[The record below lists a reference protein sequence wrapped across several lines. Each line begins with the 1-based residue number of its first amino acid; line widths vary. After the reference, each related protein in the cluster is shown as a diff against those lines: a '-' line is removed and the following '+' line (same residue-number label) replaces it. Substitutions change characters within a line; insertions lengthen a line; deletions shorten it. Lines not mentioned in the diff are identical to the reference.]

1 MKAKRILA
9 LVLSLCMIASALGVG
24 MPVFAAG
31 SDDTAADTAA
41 VLTQDE
47 AAVDQPAEEAL
58 TEDEA
63 APEQAAADEALPDEA
78 QSDEAQAEEAQPED
92 SEEEA
97 AIPAIAQPDANR
109 FVGLS
114 GEEIIKVF
122 NQTSAGRESLLAG
135 MTDEEWATINATLTE
150 DEKARLDSILAG
162 GEDQPAAISNE
173 SGIEL
178 AAIDGALQL
187 SNETKQYLAAH
198 AGTYV
203 TEKDYND
210 GTEKQY
216 EDTEWSI
223 VIAPDGNNVQ
233 LLHSGQDT
241 DAKLT
246 SVGTA
251 NPQTG
256 MPQNL
261 TFSKEGEWFTNNGSS
276 NQSLVFSWNQYGYF
290 TMPNVTVYD
299 KEKNPTYYFSS
310 AVHMYNQTK
319 VKNYFLNYVDTY
331 EINDGSNWKI
341 TVDEYGNL
349 KMSDGVE
356 EDNIF
361 LDYVNFGNTAETYDN
376 FVSFIF
382 SSENWYNA
390 NGGTN
395 KYHTLTVTWEEK
407 VGVNADGNTNTSSR
421 PEGFDRHA
429 FKPNGTIYNTD
440 KSILKVFVN
449 GSTLFTPN
457 KGDFSTNYF
466 KDYAGTYSI
475 SGAADL
481 AAHYDPI
488 FANMKLK
495 VEDSKVQV
503 TYDGTTWYTASF
515 STGRTEQSK
524 NNEGKGGEEEW
535 IPSVANMLV
544 YMPGYYTN
552 KECTTPAYLTITWQI
567 NTSDKNESEGKGA
580 WRFAVAA
587 ANLYKPAGDG
597 VSSFLRMPPIYFDS
611 DEHYIQKAKDF
622 LKNYAGTYHYNY
634 DNAPGEYMQITD
646 QGEVVWYYYNGT
658 ELEKRDPAYYTF
670 GSDNINAES
679 LNNNSLFNYINGD
692 SSFENPWKVASVT
705 FTDNSWFDNAT
716 TKSDA
721 TVNRS
726 LVTIGFDYT
735 HDRFTLPGN
744 KPIYTAMNGEA
755 EGTLIRKFNAPGV
768 GGNGSNIGTDREK
781 YIRYDKVNEYLGNAP
796 REYTLNDNSGWK
808 ITIDP
813 TTGQPTL
820 TNSDIATAS
829 NIKVTDVTYVNT
841 TNADKIYPYE
851 KKGLSSFSFRSPDWY
866 DLAGTSNYQTFIPA
880 WSHYVSVD
888 AKQTDRPEGFE
899 RYAFSGNMT
908 LYDNTEPGHI
918 LKKTQ
923 GAAFFTADG
932 GFANEY
938 FRNYTGEYT
947 LAPGF
952 GANYNEMYKNWKINI
967 DDYGTVKLT
976 TDQGEFKPVLNAVN
990 RFTRADAEGNNQPE
1004 NFVYSVG
1011 TMYAYLPGY
1020 YTDTACTTPA
1030 YLTLR
1035 WTVNNDNRAHENKG
1049 DPYKYFTIDAGYF
1062 YQPDANGDGEPEKF
1076 KAPTLY
1082 FMHTDYMNWYKN
1094 YYKDYAGKYYI
1105 NRPGTTE
1112 NLNDE
1117 YIEIKDDGT
1126 PVYHAFDGVDHELA
1140 FVNMSDAQKY
1150 VMKDPTVYPSSIVF
1164 TDYDWYSRNDNE
1176 STANIYPATYAF
1188 TWANDMTAPFQQPR
1202 RFTAPNAA
1210 VYAVQQKGEDGNWN
1224 DPSETELLHYF
1235 SGNMNYTYPGS
1246 AEFDPNSEENPANDK
1261 DKASIAEMKQYL
1273 KQFAYLPGGESEE
1286 YTEYSFN
1293 DPNIDWGIRITKDG
1307 DVLVDFDDNSNEF
1320 VKVNPKPVFAY
1331 NATNPAVGING
1342 RYLYQLFIEVPDHYN
1357 DAAATTPAYITL
1369 TWPGNYTRETLL
1381 SHYFTAGGTMYH
1393 KPGETAHDKVILSS
1407 AERFV
1412 CDSELDEDRHYI
1424 AEFAG
1429 EYYANDGSEWRMKI
1443 DDQGNISL
1451 KFDESENKEE
1461 NYKDVVGAPS
1471 FATSTVYDKYVSS
1484 IVVPLEGW
1492 YDNLEC
1498 TQNASLT
1505 LTPYLRNS
1513 GNAEDQQYLNNY
1525 FTITAKTVY
1534 KPDEDGDDVPEHMTV
1549 SAIDLCAEHDYL
1561 NAQQWLSQNKYKG
1574 TYRPQ
1579 MTDKWYAEIN
1589 EYGEVYF
1596 YVDNG
1601 KDAEGNIQYKK
1612 IKPRVTLKSEIS
1624 DATHVASGVSGFV
1637 VMFPNAR
1644 VTMANNSIQAIE
1656 QMQKVSFGAATI
1668 NGQAPVLGDETAYI
1682 YAGNTTLF
1690 DPKKADGTDWTVVPN
1705 SDPGYNKTFTKLYAN
1720 DRAYSEE
1727 NKTKAHEYFKQF
1739 KGTYYL
1745 DDPSVHHYINIDD
1758 TGDIT
1763 WVPEDSESL
1772 RDKSIYSAD
1781 VAFNSDNATL
1791 DENGMHLPK
1800 TISVLYNGFR
1810 TEADDKDDLYNG
1822 FTQFARGD
1830 ITWNQYGRNANEM
1843 LTYHTFTAGLGNV
1856 YPDNK
1861 GTKGEQPFSIN
1872 GNYRYY
1878 KTDQSNYAS
1887 VIKDGTYETGD
1898 GQYKIE
1904 VKTTDANTTYTLTTP
1919 DGETYPLSPL
1929 GTEEGGYYLRGKIG
1943 TTWVFGMFGIYGE
1956 AIVSN
1961 PTAQISYRDK
1971 DNNNIV
1977 LPANT
1982 TFTDFGP
1989 SEEGSIVVANPGQTV
2004 DTGTKYARFY
2014 KAMHDVQD
2022 GGTIYLTDDF
2032 EMGYMA
2038 ELGKSADGE
2047 VKKVT
2052 IDGQGHTI
2060 TRATIGGV
2068 TYTGSL
2074 FKVDKGDELT
2084 IKNVKIDAGGYW
2096 YWNNDKLNRLIQIS
2110 VYGTR
2115 VSERGVSWYSDVY
2128 AHGGE
2133 KPVEYGKRDPNSTML
2148 DPTKDLSE
2156 QDFPRTPYDPNGYA
2170 SGAALSS
2177 DIGADAAE
2185 GKNIT
2190 TTGNLIQVGGTVNLE
2205 NTEVGYMSTYNEE
2218 TDTYGYYA
2226 VFGVTDAGATINMNE
2241 GTDIH
2246 NLDANCGQ
2254 LVRELKDNTHINM
2267 TGAKVHEC
2275 HSAWQNG
2282 GLMSIESNHYLT
2294 INEGTDIYDMYS
2306 YNSNGSAIMVHG
2318 GGTFTMNGGK
2328 IHHIFGPAG
2337 PHNGHGV
2344 AVYLHNNSTFI
2355 MTGGEIA
2362 HNIAHSTSTIYQ
2374 WSNNTKMELDGGRLY
2389 DNLNYSYGG
2398 NEMDGV
2404 NYDYYLNGQ
2413 NVFGPNMTVDGDVVL
2428 DSKTLTNHGTMT
2440 GSLAVF
2446 SYTDGENTTTFSN
2459 YGSVEG
2465 DVYLENGANVT
2476 NEATGTMKGNVTIEN
2491 SEEYD
2496 TPGTE
2501 YFVNKGEIVGDLTVS
2516 NDAKV
2521 FNSGHIDANVT
2532 VKNGGEIVLDGG
2544 GYIEGDVTLYPG
2556 SELRTNDNSQQGK
2569 VVGKLTIEYKDEE
2582 DRQRFEDILRDSN
2595 IDASGGVE
2603 YKLHEH
2609 SGREVHRDA
2618 TCYREGY
2625 TYLDCPCGE
2634 QGNYTTIPM
2643 TPHNLQRNTALEH
2656 TATCTEP
2663 ATVVFACVN
2672 EGCTYSETTTTGVAL
2687 GHDPVLD
2694 DENSVAPTTV
2704 SEGIV
2709 AMKCSRDCG
2718 WTETASIPTLSI
2730 GSEGH
2735 NMQYDDQLSYSAGCD
2750 HTGLY
2755 VLKCTDCGQ
2764 TVEVSIPA
2772 TPHNFNSNAVEIPG
2786 SRIEPADC
2794 VTDGEYQTHRVC
2806 QVCGAE
2812 EEGSVETV
2820 AIPAQGHQWSEW
2832 DIDEESRRFC
2842 TDETTQTRTCS
2853 ACGETETEV
2862 ARAKAHDWQSFG
2874 DGSMEKCSVCGMVQ
2888 GGLNIEYNV
2897 NGGTAP
2903 QTLLSHIKM
2912 TYAPG
2917 DADSIGI
2924 KLWQPTDE
2932 TDPDSAASA
2941 GIVNGSW
2948 TKYTAFGNA
2957 VFVGWSDVDCGAEPF
2972 YNEAPTNAHFI
2983 TTVDITETV
2992 VNDPQVYAVW
3002 ALDRNNNQIADYTE
3016 NKVSL
3021 AYQALGGEGTV
3032 PEPLTDLL
3040 VGASYPLTTETNL
3053 YKNEG
3058 KAIFAG
3064 WSVIP
3069 ETVDIPAHGTTI
3081 DSSVIDAYGN
3091 PVSEV
3096 SWTDAEGHEQSV
3108 ELVTSPYTIPQPT
3121 SGNYVNL
3128 YAVYAETDD
3137 QGNAGFDSNYYHV
3150 EYYAPGATGN
3160 RYSVDETTGWFY
3172 TCNDHHSP
3180 GESAALMST
3189 QSASVMIYKPGAV
3202 LIGWTQNEEWNNPGH
3217 ALIDNENDES
3227 TTLVTEV
3234 AIPDNENA
3242 KVYAVWAVDS
3252 NGNGIR
3258 DYGENRLAHAYNLNE
3273 RFSNHASSGSD
3284 IPTLPYEDENGNPI
3298 TEDTIRISEE
3308 NRAKLPAIQYNVLP
3322 GDYVAFPG
3330 TNIDSPDENI
3340 KFEDSNVI
3348 KEADLYLADGET
3360 LYHHYAQ
3367 IGWSGFSHG
3376 VSRSLTDENNWVI
3389 GKMLLPDTRNP
3400 NPDVAESDSNG
3411 YLDHDGYYHRAIV
3424 DTRFVNAYVVWAVD
3438 DNYNYIADY
3447 NETPYKVTFDG
3458 NGCDAASVI
3467 PDTIES
3473 ILPNMKIDIDA
3484 SKLSRDK
3491 AVLIGW
3497 SQTKLNGLVAS
3508 DVGLPEDI
3516 TEANEYRIPERAED
3530 DERTEFTV
3538 YAVWAVD
3545 ENGNGTPD
3553 YEESAPPVEPS
3564 NEPSAEPSS
3573 EPSSEPS
3580 AEPTMAPVEPTEQ
3593 PSAEPSTAPVEP
3605 TEQPSAEPTEQPTA
3619 APTEQPTTAP
3629 TEQPTTAPTEPT
3641 NAPTEQ
3647 PTTVPTE
3654 PTNAPTEQPT
3664 TVPTEPTNAPTEQP
3678 TTAPIEP
3685 TNAPTDQ
3692 PTTAPTEPTNAP
3704 TEQPTTAPTEPT
3716 NAPTE
3721 QPTIAP
3727 TEPTIAPTEQP
3738 TTEPTVEPSSE
3749 PTAEP
3754 TLEPSSEPT
3763 ETPAPTPTRRP
3774 SYSGGGGGFGGGTF
3788 GTGATA
3794 TPKPTATADPNA
3806 TANPNATTV
3815 PGAPTAAPA
3824 AGDQVFED
3832 VPADHWAYSYIMDL
3846 YNMGIING
3854 ETATL
3859 FVPDDNVTR
3868 AEFAKM
3874 AVLLFGLT
3882 AQSAESKFVDVTAG
3896 DWFAPYV
3903 IAATEAGIVLG
3914 TSETT
3919 YSPNDNITR
3928 EQIAAIIGREMN
3940 WTSDNPLDYS
3950 DADTIEEYALP
3961 YVTGLTEQG
3970 ILTGDNGM
3978 FRPKDNSTRAEAAA
3992 IIDRVKNH

>member
-31 SDDTAADTAA
+31 SGDTAADTAA
-41 VLTQDE
+41 VAAQDD
-47 AAVDQPAEEAL
+47 AAVGQPAEEAL

-78 QSDEAQAEEAQPED
+78 QPDEAQAEEAQPED
-92 SEEEA
+92 SEQEA
-97 AIPAIAQPDANR
+97 AIPAIARPDANR

-150 DEKARLDSILAG
+150 DEKARLDAILAG

-178 AAIDGALQL
+178 ASIDGGLTL
-187 SNETKQYLAAH
+187 SEATKGYLAAH

-203 TEKDYND
+203 TEKNYTNGDNVYQGTDWTVEIPESGEDIILKYQGTDTGAKVTALGGVND
-210 GTEKQY
+210 TTGAFT
-216 EDTEWSI
+216 SI
-223 VIAPDGNNVQ
+223 
-233 LLHSGQDT
+233 
-241 DAKLT
+241 
-246 SVGTA
+246 
-251 NPQTG
+251 
-256 MPQNL
+256 
-261 TFSKEGEWFTNNGSS
+261 TFSNSADEVGNFKWTTGESNNLEATLVFGWNAAGWIQFPNNGLNFWWDKDGDGKKEQYKFS
-276 NQSLVFSWNQYGYF
+276 NAAY
-290 TMPNVTVYD
+290 
-299 KEKNPTYYFSS
+299 
-310 AVHMYNQTK
+310 MYNQTK
-319 VKNYFLNYVDTY
+319 TTEYFKNYIDTY
-331 EINDGSNWKI
+331 TINDGSNWKI
-341 TVDEYGNL
+341 EVN
-349 KMSDGVE
+349 SDGKLHMTDGAEPDDIIVRS
-356 EDNIF
+356 
-361 LDYVNFGNTAETYDN
+361 VNFGTTAETYGTVASVT
-376 FVSFIF
+376 FESPT
-382 SSENWYNA
+382 WYNNA
-390 NGGTN
+390 AVPAP
-395 KYHTLTVTWEEK
+395 YQALTFTWSP
-407 VGVNADGNTNTSSR
+407 VVNAGTVGKE
-421 PEGFDRHA
+421 EGFERNV
-429 FKPNGTIYNTD
+429 FTSPNAYIYDPDKNVIKRFVANNMFMPDNTETY
-440 KSILKVFVN
+440 SR
-449 GSTLFTPN
+449 S
-457 KGDFSTNYF
+457 YF
-466 KDYAGTYSI
+466 KDYAGTYDISDDFGKYYDPAFEGWNLEIDDKGNVTMQYKADGPKYPAVMI
-475 SGAADL
+475 SGRNRECTSAD
-481 AAHYDPI
+481 
-488 FANMKLK
+488 
-495 VEDSKVQV
+495 DSKTNVQSV
-503 TYDGTTWYTASF
+503 NQMYVYVPDFYTSAAM
-515 STGRTEQSK
+515 TD
-524 NNEGKGGEEEW
+524 
-535 IPSVANMLV
+535 
-544 YMPGYYTN
+544 
-552 KECTTPAYLTITWQI
+552 PAYLTLTWYI
-567 NTSDKNESEGKGA
+567 NDTPKNASEGKGA
-580 WRFAVAA
+580 WRFQISN
-587 ANLYKPAGDG
+587 ANLYRAGADG
-597 VSSFLRMPPIYFDS
+597 EAELLRTPTIYCDHT
-611 DEHYIQKAKDF
+611 EKYIGMAKNF
-622 LKNYAGTYHYNY
+622 LKEYSGNYSYNYAGTT
-634 DNAPGEYMQITD
+634 GEYIQITGD
-646 QGEVVWYYYNGT
+646 GDVIWYYYDGNTLVARTPVHYNFG
-658 ELEKRDPAYYTF
+658 AY
-670 GSDNINAES
+670 NINGNNTPNNY
-679 LNNNSLFNYINGD
+679 LNGEPSMDNPYQVNGMIFADGNWYADEDKTPANDRITVTLGFNFEYENFTTPANNATQGYKLYSAKNGD
-692 SSFENPWKVASVT
+692 APGQLLRT
-705 FTDNSWFDNAT
+705 FNEY
-716 TKSDA
+716 
-721 TVNRS
+721 
-726 LVTIGFDYT
+726 G
-735 HDRFTLPGN
+735 PGN
-744 KPIYTAMNGEA
+744 G
-755 EGTLIRKFNAPGV
+755 
-768 GGNGSNIGTDREK
+768 GTDRER
-781 YIRYDKVNEYLGNAP
+781 YINFNKVNEFLGNAP

-820 TNSDIATAS
+820 TNSDVATAG
-829 NIKVTDVTYVNT
+829 NIKIKYVSYNE
-841 TNADKIYPYE
+841 DKTVFPYV
-851 KKGLSSFSFRSPDWY
+851 KTGLSSFTFTSSDWY
-866 DLAGTSNYQTFIPA
+866 NQQGTQNYQTFAPA
-880 WSHYVSVD
+880 WSHYVS
-888 AKQTDRPEGFE
+888 ASATATDKPEGFE

-908 LYDNTEPGHI
+908 LYDSTEPGHI

-923 GAAFFTADG
+923 SAAFFTADG
-932 GFANEY
+932 GYTNEY
-938 FRNYTGEYT
+938 FKNYTGEYT

-967 DDYGTVKLT
+967 DDMGNVTLDEGANGIY
-976 TDQGEFKPVLNAVN
+976 KPVLNAVN
-990 RFTRADAEGNNQPE
+990 RFTRADAEGNNQPD

-1011 TMYAYLPGY
+1011 NMYAYLPGY

-1030 YLTLR
+1030 YLTLT
-1035 WTVNNDNRAHENKG
+1035 WAVNNDNRAHENKG
-1049 DPYKYFTIDAGYF
+1049 DPYKYFTIGGGYF
-1062 YQPDANGDGEPEKF
+1062 YQPDADGDGEPEKF

-1126 PVYHAFDGVDHELA
+1126 PVYHAFNNKDYEVA

-1202 RFTAPNAA
+1202 RFTAPTSA

-1224 DPSETELLHYF
+1224 DPTKTELLHYF
-1235 SGNMNYTYPGS
+1235 SGYMNYTYPGS
-1246 AEFDPNSEENPANDK
+1246 AEFDPSTSEENPVNDK

-1273 KQFAYLPGGESEE
+1273 KKFAYIPEGASDD

-1307 DVLVDFDDNSNEF
+1307 DVLVDFDDKENNF

-1342 RYLYQLFIEVPDHYN
+1342 RYLTQLFIEVPDHIGN
-1357 DAAATTPAYITL
+1357 DLEAKPNDPPQPAYITL
-1369 TWPGNYTRETLL
+1369 TWGGGNSADIIT
-1381 SHYFTAGGTMYH
+1381 HYFTASGTIYH
-1393 KPGETAHDKVILSS
+1393 KADSESAHKVVLSTT
-1407 AERFV
+1407 ERFV
-1412 CDSELDEDRHYI
+1412 CDAELNEDRQYMT
-1424 AEFAG
+1424 EFAG

-1443 DDQGNISL
+1443 DEQGKVSL

-1461 NYKDVVGAPS
+1461 NYKEVVVAPT
-1471 FATSTVYDKYVSS
+1471 FIDNATYGGRYVSS

-1492 YDNLEC
+1492 YDNTEC
-1498 TQNASLT
+1498 TQPASLT

-1513 GNAEDQQYLNNY
+1513 GAAEDQQYLNNY
-1525 FTITAKTVY
+1525 FTMTAKTVY
-1534 KPDEDGDDVPEHMTV
+1534 KPDDESDEDEDPQHMTV

-1579 MTDKWYAEIN
+1579 MTDKWYAEV
-1589 EYGEVYF
+1589 EKDGSVYF
-1596 YVDNG
+1596 YVDDG
-1601 KDAEGNIQYKK
+1601 TGTDDTIHYKK
-1612 IKPRVTLKSEIS
+1612 IKPRVTLRSEIS
-1624 DATHVASGVSGFV
+1624 EATHVANGVSGFA

-1644 VTMANNSIQAIE
+1644 AYQANNNLQAVE

-1682 YAGNTTLF
+1682 YAGNTMLY
-1690 DPKKADGTDWTVVPN
+1690 DPKKADGSDWEVVTKNTEPN
-1705 SDPGYNKTFTKLYAN
+1705 FNKTFTKLYAN
-1720 DRAYSEE
+1720 DRAYSDE
-1727 NKTKAHEYFKQF
+1727 NKDKAHEYFKQF

-1745 DDPSVHHYINIDD
+1745 DDPSVHHYINIDE

-1763 WVPEDSESL
+1763 WVPEDNVSE
-1772 RDKSIYSAD
+1772 DQTIYSAD
-1781 VAFNSDNATL
+1781 VAFNSDNLTL
-1791 DENGMHLPK
+1791 GEDGMHLPK
-1800 TISVLYNGFR
+1800 TVSVLYNGFR
-1810 TEADDKDDLYNG
+1810 TEANDKDNVVNG
-1822 FTQFARGD
+1822 YTPFQRGD
-1830 ITWNQYGRNANEM
+1830 ITWNQYNRNATEQ
-1843 LTYHTFTAGLGNV
+1843 LTYHTFAGGATL
-1856 YPDNK
+1856 YKDNK
-1861 GTKGEQPFSIN
+1861 GTEGELPLSIN
-1872 GNYRYY
+1872 GNNRYY

-1919 DGETYPLSPL
+1919 DGLTYPLSPL

-1971 DNNNIV
+1971 DNNAVVI
-1977 LPANT
+1977 PANT

-2038 ELGKSADGE
+2038 ELGKSADGKG
-2047 VKKVT
+2047 KKVT

-2084 IKNVKIDAGGYW
+2084 IKNVKIDAGAYW
-2096 YWNNDKLNRLIQIS
+2096 YWDNPMVDQLIQMS

-2115 VSERGVSWYSDVY
+2115 VSATGRSWYSDSY
-2128 AHGGE
+2128 AHGGR
-2133 KPVEYGKRDPNSTML
+2133 KPIVYGKRDPNSTML
-2148 DPTKDLSE
+2148 DPTKPLSE
-2156 QDFPRTPYDPNGYA
+2156 QDFPREPYDPNGYA

-2190 TTGNLIQVGGTVNLE
+2190 TTGNLIQVGGTVTLE
-2205 NTEVGYMSTYNEE
+2205 NTEIGYMSTYNAD
-2218 TDTYGYYA
+2218 TNTYGNYA
-2226 VFGVTDAGATINMNE
+2226 VFGVTDTDATINMNE

-2246 NLDANCGQ
+2246 NLDANSGQ
-2254 LVRELKDNTHINM
+2254 LVRELKENTTVNM
-2267 TGAKVHEC
+2267 TGAKIHEC

-2282 GLMSIESNHYLT
+2282 GLLSTAATQNVV
-2294 INEGTDIYDMYS
+2294 INEGTEIYDVYA
-2306 YNSNGSAIMVHG
+2306 YNCNGSVIIVHG
-2318 GGTFTMNGGK
+2318 GKLTMTGGR
-2328 IHHIFGPAG
+2328 IHHIFGPG
-2337 PHNGHGV
+2337 GVNNGHGV
-2344 AVYLHNNSTFI
+2344 AIYLHNSSNFQ
-2355 MTGGEIA
+2355 MTGGKVDN
-2362 HNIAHSTSTIYQ
+2362 NIAHDVSTIYQ
-2374 WSNNTKMELDGGRLY
+2374 WSSNTQMELDGGTMS
-2389 DNLNYSYGG
+2389 DNLHWDYSG
-2398 NEMDGV
+2398 NELGGV
-2404 NYDYYLNGQ
+2404 EWDYYLNGQ
-2413 NVFGPNMTVDGDVVL
+2413 DVFGPNMTVDGDIVI
-2428 DSKTLTNHGTMT
+2428 DGNTLTNHGTMT

-2446 SYTDGENTTTFSN
+2446 SEANGTFSN
-2459 YGSVEG
+2459 YGTVEG
-2465 DVYLENGANVT
+2465 DVHLENGANVT
-2476 NEATGTMKGNVTIEN
+2476 NEATGVMKGNVTIEDPQ
-2491 SEEYD
+2491 EYTD
-2496 TPGTE
+2496 PENE
-2501 YFVNKGEIVGDLTVS
+2501 YFVNKGEIVGDLTVA

-2582 DRQRFEDILRDSN
+2582 DRQRFEDIIRDSN

-2634 QGNYTTIPM
+2634 QSNYTTIPM

-2694 DENSVAPTTV
+2694 EENSVAPTTV

-2735 NMQYDDQLSYSAGCD
+2735 NMQPDEQLSYPAGCD
-2750 HTGLY
+2750 HTGMY
-2755 VLKCTDCGQ
+2755 VLKCEDCGQ
-2764 TVEVSIPA
+2764 IVAVSIPS

-2832 DIDEESRRFC
+2832 DINEESRRFC

-2862 ARAKAHDWQSFG
+2862 ARAKAHTWQEFG
-2874 DGSMEKCSVCGMVQ
+2874 DGSMEKCAECGMVQ

-3108 ELVTSPYTIPQPT
+3108 ELVTSPYTIPQPSAGT
-3121 SGNYVNL
+3121 SYVNL

-3137 QGNAGFDSNYYHV
+3137 QGNAGFDSNYHHV

-3160 RYSVDETTGWFY
+3160 RDYAIDENGKFY

-3180 GESAALMST
+3180 GELAPLMTT

-3340 KFEDSNVI
+3340 KFADSNVI

-3411 YLDHDGYYHRAIV
+3411 YLDHDGYYYRAIV
-3424 DTRFVNAYVVWAVD
+3424 DTRFINAYVVWAVD

-3467 PDTIES
+3467 PEPIDNV
-3473 ILPNMKIDIDA
+3473 LPHSNITVPTEGVT
-3484 SKLSRDK
+3484 RQN
-3491 AVLIGW
+3491 AVLVGW
-3497 SQTKLNGLVAS
+3497 SVTKLDSPATAKS
-3508 DVGLPEDI
+3508 QLPENLSGEG
-3516 TEANEYRIPERAED
+3516 TLMIPERAD
-3530 DERTEFTV
+3530 DDNSTELTV
-3538 YAVWAVD
+3538 YAVWAAD
-3545 ENGNGTPD
+3545 NNNNGTPD

-3564 NEPSAEPSS
+3564 SEPGEPTAEPSS
-3573 EPSSEPS
+3573 EP
-3580 AEPTMAPVEPTEQ
+3580 AEPTT
-3593 PSAEPSTAPVEP
+3593 
-3605 TEQPSAEPTEQPTA
+3605 
-3619 APTEQPTTAP
+3619 
-3629 TEQPTTAPTEPT
+3629 
-3641 NAPTEQ
+3641 
-3647 PTTVPTE
+3647 
-3654 PTNAPTEQPT
+3654 
-3664 TVPTEPTNAPTEQP
+3664 
-3678 TTAPIEP
+3678 
-3685 TNAPTDQ
+3685 
-3692 PTTAPTEPTNAP
+3692 
-3704 TEQPTTAPTEPT
+3704 
-3716 NAPTE
+3716 
-3721 QPTIAP
+3721 
-3727 TEPTIAPTEQP
+3727 
-3738 TTEPTVEPSSE
+3738 EPSSE
-3749 PTAEP
+3749 PAEP
-3754 TLEPSSEPT
+3754 TTEPSSEPT
-3763 ETPAPTPTRRP
+3763 EPTAEPTVEPTEPTAEPTVEPTEPTAEPTVEPTEPTAEPTVEPTEPTTEPTAEPTEPTVEPTEPTVEPTAEPSSEPAEPTAEPSIEPSTSPSSEPTNTPTPTPTRRP
-3774 SYSGGGGGFGGGTF
+3774 SYSGGGGGGGGTF

-3794 TPKPTATADPNA
+3794 TPKPTATTEPGDIAAPNA
-3806 TANPNATTV
+3806 TATPDTTV
-3815 PGAPTAAPA
+3815 VGPGPVS
-3824 AGDQVFED
+3824 DQVFED
-3832 VPADHWAYSYIMDL
+3832 VPADYWAYSYIMDL

-3854 ETATL
+3854 ETPTL
-3859 FVPDDNVTR
+3859 FVPDGNVTR

-3874 AVLLFGLT
+3874 AVLMFGLT
-3882 AQSAESKFVDVTAG
+3882 AQNTESKFVDVTPG
-3896 DWFAPYV
+3896 DWFSPYV

-3950 DADTIEEYALP
+3950 DADTIEDYAKP
-3961 YVTGLTEQG
+3961 YVAGLTEQG